1 MIYLPWDLNSDK
13 PVYLQIMERIEH
25 NILSGIYP
33 AGERLPA
40 VRELAQ
46 EAAVNPNTMQKAL
59 QELERSGLIYTER
72 TNGRFITNDMKKIDT
87 MRESLA
93 KEETRRYMKAME
105 NLGFTSKLIHQF
117 MNSYFKEEEK

>member
-13 PVYLQIMERIEH
+13 PVYLQLMERIER